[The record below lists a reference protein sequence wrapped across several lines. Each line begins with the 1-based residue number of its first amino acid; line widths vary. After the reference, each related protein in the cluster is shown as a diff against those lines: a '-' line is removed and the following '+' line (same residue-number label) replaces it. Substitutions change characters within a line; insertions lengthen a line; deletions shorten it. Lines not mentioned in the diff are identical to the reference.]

1 MRSYDQYCA
10 LAKALDVVGDRWTL
24 LIVRELLVR
33 PSRYSELQDGLTGIA
48 TNLLAER
55 LRQLESAGV
64 IGRDAESR
72 YELTDWGRKLGT
84 AVHELVRWG
93 APLMLEGQ
101 GTDAFR
107 ARWLELPLDLMFGGI
122 DRGRPNIEVE
132 LRTGDEVLTLKSTAG
147 SVEVRT
153 GPAPSPDV
161 VVTGSPELIVGLMSG
176 ALDKDVAMSQ
186 GVSILGDFTDVERL
200 RRDDWLTPPAENP
213 PSQQREDLGQGQR
226 ASGWAVSS
234 SHELVK
240 GHTPMTGSMP
250 APRDRLVETPSGPP
264 SYARSPVTIRSQ

>member
-33 PSRYSELQDGLTGIA
+33 PSRYSELQDGLKGIA

-55 LRQLESAGV
+55 LRQLEGAGV

-72 YELTDWGRKLGT
+72 YELTDRGRKLSV

-93 APLMLEGQ
+93 APLMLAGQ
-101 GTDAFR
+101 GSDAFR

-122 DRGRPNIEVE
+122 DPGRPNIQIEI
-132 LRTGDEVLTLKSTAG
+132 RIADEVLTLTSSEG

-161 VVTGSPELIVGLMSG
+161 VVSGPPELIVRLLAG
-176 ALDKDVAMSQ
+176 ALDKDAAMSQ
-186 GVSILGDFTDVERL
+186 GVSILGDFADVERL
-200 RRDDWLTPPAENP
+200 RRDDWLDP
-213 PSQQREDLGQGQR
+213 PSEDRPRLG
-226 ASGWAVSS
+226 AKTS
-234 SHELVK
+234 
-240 GHTPMTGSMP
+240 P
-250 APRDRLVETPSGPP
+250 AG
-264 SYARSPVTIRSQ
+264 

>member
-33 PSRYSELQDGLTGIA
+33 PCRYSELQDGLTGIA

-55 LRQLESAGV
+55 LRQLEAAGV
-64 IGRDAESR
+64 IGRDADSR

-84 AVHELVRWG
+84 PVHELVRWA
-93 APLMLEGQ
+93 APLMLAGQ

-107 ARWLELPLDLMFGGI
+107 ARWLELPLELMFGGI
-122 DRGRPNIEVE
+122 DPGRPNIQVEV
-132 LRTGDEVLTLKSTAG
+132 RTADEVLTVASAAG

-176 ALDKDVAMSQ
+176 ALDKDVAISR
-186 GVSILGDFTDVERL
+186 GVSILGEFNDVERL
-200 RRDDWLTPPAENP
+200 RRGDWLNP
-213 PSQQREDLGQGQR
+213 PTEDGPGRPTSRQGQ
-226 ASGWAVSS
+226 AS
-234 SHELVK
+234 E
-240 GHTPMTGSMP
+240 
-250 APRDRLVETPSGPP
+250 RLGPETPH
-264 SYARSPVTIRSQ
+264 TND

>member
-33 PSRYSELQDGLTGIA
+33 PSRYSDLQDGLTGIA
-48 TNLLAER
+48 TNLLADR

-64 IGRDAESR
+64 IGRDTESR

-93 APLMLEGQ
+93 APLMLAGQ

-122 DRGRPNIEVE
+122 DPERPNIEIE
-132 LRTGDEVLTLKSTAG
+132 LRMGDEVLTLMSTTG

-153 GPAPSPDV
+153 GPASSPDIV
-161 VVTGSPELIVGLMSG
+161 ITGSPELIVGLMSG
-176 ALDKDVAMSQ
+176 ALDKDVAMSR
-186 GVSILGDFTDVERL
+186 GVRILGDFADVERL
-200 RRDDWLTPPAENP
+200 RRDDWLSPPAEDAVPNP
-213 PSQQREDLGQGQR
+213 ASTLRAGKERTGGQ
-226 ASGWAVSS
+226 
-234 SHELVK
+234 
-240 GHTPMTGSMP
+240 
-250 APRDRLVETPSGPP
+250 
-264 SYARSPVTIRSQ
+264 

>member
-33 PSRYSELQDGLTGIA
+33 PSRYSELQDGLRGIA

-55 LRQLESAGV
+55 LRQLEGAGV
-64 IGRDAESR
+64 IDRDADSR
-72 YELTDWGRKLGT
+72 YELTDRGRKLGT

-93 APLMLEGQ
+93 APLMLAGQ

-107 ARWLELPLDLMFGGI
+107 ARWLELPLELMFGGS
-122 DRGRPNIEVE
+122 DPGRPDIQIEV
-132 LRTGDEVLTLKSTAG
+132 RTADEMLTLTSSAG

-161 VVTGSPELIVGLMSG
+161 VITGSPELIVGLMSG
-176 ALDKDVAMSQ
+176 ALDKDVALSQ
-186 GVSILGDFTDVERL
+186 GVSILGDFADVERL
-200 RRDDWLTPPAENP
+200 RRDDWLTPPTEDRP
-213 PSQQREDLGQGQR
+213 PRTET
-226 ASGWAVSS
+226 SS
-234 SHELVK
+234 K
-240 GHTPMTGSMP
+240 
-250 APRDRLVETPSGPP
+250 R
-264 SYARSPVTIRSQ
+264 